1 MTKLISLL
9 FLISTLSCSGQ
20 TSRITFVNDSYEEQI
35 VNYTP
40 VNSGQAEEK
49 YKNALI
55 LLEETKKRIEKNN
68 NKFDVADYW
77 NLLVVLNELNET
89 ENNLIVAFEK
99 LNAADGSCDYLTSF
113 QKTFKS
119 FPFVIEQKLT
129 NAANICLGKAT
140 PAFNMDNY
148 IESNNLDKSLVMLI
162 NTIGINDQKYRTDN
176 TRQKEQRK
184 LDSLNQNSI
193 DSLYMKHRQYL
204 GKTLVGEKFQ
214 NVMWQVIQHS
224 NLSYMEKYLP
234 VIQEAVDK
242 QEIQQ
247 GSLKYLLDRIASEKT
262 GVQYFGSQVNV
273 PFADRE
279 VIENIKKKYKIE

>member
-113 QKTFKS
+113 QRTFNS
-119 FPFVIEQKLT
+119 FTFVIEQKLT

-148 IESNNLDKSLVMLI
+148 IESNNLDKSLVTLI

-193 DSLYMKHRQYL
+193 DSLYMKHKQYL

>member
-40 VNSGQAEEK
+40 VNSGQTEEK

-77 NLLVVLNELNET
+77 NLLVIFNELNET

-99 LNAADGSCDYLTSF
+99 LNAAEGSCGYLTSF

-129 NAANICLGKAT
+129 NAANICLAKTT
-140 PAFNMDNY
+140 PAFNMNNY
-148 IESNNLDKSLVMLI
+148 IESNNLDKSLVTLI
-162 NTIGINDQKYRTDN
+162 NTIGTNDQKYRTDN
-176 TRQKEQRK
+176 ARQKEQRE

>member
-1 MTKLISLL
+1 MAKLVSLL
-9 FLISTLSCSGQ
+9 FLISTFACSGQ
-20 TSRITFVNDSYEEQI
+20 TSRIAFYIDSYEEQI

-40 VNSGQAEEK
+40 VNLGQTEEK
-49 YKNALI
+49 YKNAI
-55 LLEETKKRIEKNN
+55 KLLEETKKRIEKNN
-68 NKFDVADYW
+68 NKFDIADYW
-77 NLLVVLNELNET
+77 NLLVILNELNET

-99 LNAADGSCDYLTSF
+99 LNTADGSCDYLTSF

-119 FPFVIEQKLT
+119 FPFIIEQKLT
-129 NAANICLGKAT
+129 NAANICLGKIT
-140 PAFNMDNY
+140 PAFNLDNY
-148 IESNNLDKSLVMLI
+148 IETNNLDKSLVVLI
-162 NTIGINDQKYRTDN
+162 NTIGINDQKYRTDD
-176 TRQKEQRK
+176 TKQKEQRK

-193 DSLYMKHRQYL
+193 DSLYIKYKQYL

-234 VIQEAVDK
+234 VIQKAVDK
-242 QEIQQ
+242 QEIKQ

-273 PFADRE
+273 PFADKK
-279 VIENIKKKYKIE
+279 VIDNIKKEYKIE